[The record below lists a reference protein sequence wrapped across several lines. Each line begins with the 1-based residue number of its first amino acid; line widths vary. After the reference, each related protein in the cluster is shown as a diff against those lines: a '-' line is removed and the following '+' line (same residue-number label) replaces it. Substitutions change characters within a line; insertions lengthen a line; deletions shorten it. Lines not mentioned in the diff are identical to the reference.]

1 MQGAIFNAY
10 RMRQNERGK
19 KDQLAEKYKVLRS
32 GGGSWVLFYIYF
44 GASGGRRGRATS
56 AAAVHSAV
64 CEDGLRA
71 ILLILT
77 DSLMLRAQIIP
88 ALSLH
93 IGGSSR
99 DGETSWPTYP

>member
-1 MQGAIFNAY
+1 M
-10 RMRQNERGK
+10 RGK
-19 KDQLAEKYKVLRS
+19 KRPISGEYKVLRS
-32 GGGSWVLFYIYF
+32 DGGEGGSWVLFYIYF

-56 AAAVHSAV
+56 TAAVHSAV
-64 CEDGLRA
+64 CEDELRA

>member
-1 MQGAIFNAY
+1 
-10 RMRQNERGK
+10 MRK
-19 KDQLAEKYKVLRS
+19 KRPISGEYKVLRS
-32 GGGSWVLFYIYF
+32 GGGRGYCFTSILVPR
-44 GASGGRRGRATS
+44 GGRRGHATS
-56 AAAVHSAV
+56 TAAVHSAV
-64 CEDGLRA
+64 CEDELRA
-71 ILLILT
+71 ILPILT